1 MPCDAEAD
9 EEGMESLVRPVS
21 SKAEAMSQDA
31 LKKYITYAKE
41 NCKPKLQHADYE
53 KIVRVYAELRRE
65 SEYSQGMPIAVRHLE
80 SIIRMSEA
88 HARMHL
94 REYVVDDDIDTAIRC
109 MLESFI
115 STQKTSVQKAM
126 RRRFS
131 KYITYKRDF
140 ITLALHTLRQMVRD
154 SLQMERLQ
162 VRIVEQP

>member
-1 MPCDAEAD
+1 M
-9 EEGMESLVRPVS
+9 RPVS
-21 SKAEAMSQDA
+21 SAAEALSQDA

-53 KIVRVYAELRRE
+53 KIARVYAELRRE

-94 REYVVDDDIDTAIRC
+94 REYVIDDDIDTAIRC

-115 STQKTSVQKAM
+115 STQKISVQKAM
-126 RRRFS
+126 RRRFR
-131 KYITYKRDF
+131 KYITYKQDF
-140 ITLALHTLRQMVRD
+140 NTLALHTLRQMVRD
-154 SLQMERLQ
+154 ALQMERLQ
-162 VRIVEQP
+162 VQQPCIVA